1 MSEEV
6 TEERSSEGPQCPFC
20 RALIDPGALDWCPHY
35 LCALCDGQLIFEVDA
50 LEPLQQAAVRVCSR
64 IAEIEADRPV
74 QLGLMPEQIPDNA
87 LAEALMDGEHPL
99 QALLRL
105 DQSVVMV
112 GPFETDGMLGDT
124 SHCYFAP
131 SGHHH
136 WVATQRP
143 RLDALEAT
151 LARLLE
157 SGE

>member
-1 MSEEV
+1 
-6 TEERSSEGPQCPFC
+6 
-20 RALIDPGALDWCPHY
+20 LIDPGALEWCPHY
-35 LCALCDGQLIFEVDA
+35 LCALCDGQLIFEADA

-64 IAEIEADRPV
+64 IAELEAARPEH
-74 QLGLMPEQIPDNA
+74 LGLMFEQIPDDA
-87 LAEALMDGEHPL
+87 LAEALTDGEHPL
-99 QALLRL
+99 LALLRL
-105 DQSVVMV
+105 DQSVVVV
-112 GPFETDGMLGDT
+112 GPLETDGILGDT

-136 WVATQRP
+136 WVETQKP